1 MLFFLAT
8 PEYNQV
14 QSNTTKIKVHLSTG
28 IAEILEQH
36 QDLMGKID
44 NDIVEIET
52 NFENK
57 IEKSK
62 YLVQEGIFLVSTK
75 NSISVTTPISNETGV
90 YIYAKRV
97 KEIGSKTSLEQ
108 ISKEYELKKE
118 RLEKEEQKLSEGS
131 KEPISYNRITNSKLY
146 LLKEEVDFLRKVIL
160 TLKELKT

>member
-52 NFENK
+52 NFDNK
-57 IEKSK
+57 LEKTK
-62 YLVQEGIFLVSTK
+62 YLVQEGIFVVSTK
-75 NSISVTTPISNETGV
+75 NSISVTTPVSPETGV

-97 KEIGSKTSLEQ
+97 KEISSKTSLEQ
-108 ISKEYELKKE
+108 KTGVSDTKIYSWTHNKSSYRHPMLEILRGYKEAFINSKIINYELK
-118 RLEKEEQKLSEGS
+118 RALDG
-131 KEPISYNRITNSKLY
+131 
-146 LLKEEVDFLRKVIL
+146 
-160 TLKELKT
+160 

>member
-1 MLFFLAT
+1 MFILRTKYFLCPNFKKFFMLFFLAT

-52 NFENK
+52 NFDNK
-57 IEKSK
+57 LEKTK
-62 YLVQEGIFLVSTK
+62 YLVQEGIFVVSTK
-75 NSISVTTPISNETGV
+75 NSISVTTPVSTETGV

-97 KEIGSKTSLEQ
+97 KEISSKTSLEQ
-108 ISKEYELKKE
+108 ISKEYDSKKE
-118 RLEKEEQKLSEGS
+118 RLEKLATYIFASS
-131 KEPISYNRITNSKLY
+131 ISTL
-146 LLKEEVDFLRKVIL
+146 DFY
-160 TLKELKT
+160 